1 MLKGTKYSN
10 DFKCTIV
17 YAKNGELAET
27 GILAIKSCH
36 IN

>member
-1 MLKGTKYSN
+1 MTL
-10 DFKCTIV
+10 KCTIV

-27 GILAIKSCH
+27 GVLAVKSCP

>member
-1 MLKGTKYSN
+1 MTL
-10 DFKCTIV
+10 KCTIV

-36 IN
+36 IS